1 MPSLRT
7 TPSNKVLIAWFV
19 LIQLLRQ
26 TPLPP
31 LIGLIQL
38 VDDLQTCLE
47 VVRKIVEA
55 TEVSNPVKVAYAV
68 KQVAREAAVGKPAL

>member
-1 MPSLRT
+1 
-7 TPSNKVLIAWFV
+7 
-19 LIQLLRQ
+19 
-26 TPLPP
+26 
-31 LIGLIQL
+31 

>member
-1 MPSLRT
+1 MRT

-19 LIQLLRQ
+19 FIKLFRQ

>member
-1 MPSLRT
+1 MRT

-19 LIQLLRQ
+19 FIQLFRQ